1 MQSYD
6 EKHKR
11 MIEQPLPKLLAA
23 LAAPAIVAV
32 MITSIYNMA
41 DTFFVGL
48 MGSSS
53 KTGAVGVALPIMTII
68 QAVGF
73 FFGHGSGNYVS
84 RALGHKD
91 TRDAETMAATGFYS
105 GIVMGL
111 VITVSGFALIKW
123 LPGWLGATETIEPYT
138 REYLQYIFIGAP
150 WMVGSLILNN
160 QLRFQGSAF
169 YGMIG
174 IGSGGIL
181 NIVLDPIFIFTLD
194 MGVGGAALATI
205 LSQFVGFVLLWIG
218 TLKGGNIR
226 LRIKNVRPSLEN
238 YREILRGGL
247 PSLWRQGLSSVST
260 MCLNLAARPYG
271 DPAIAAFSIV
281 SRVMMF
287 ALSAV
292 IGFGQGFQPV
302 CGFNYGAERYDRVRG
317 AFWLSFKVSIVVLTA
332 FAILG
337 ACFAP
342 GVVEIFMTGENA
354 EALEVAAIGA
364 KALRLQCIFF
374 PLLGFLTLSNMML
387 QTIGL
392 AGRASVLAASRQGIF
407 FLPAIFILP
416 QLFGLAGVQW
426 SQPIADLLS
435 VLLTIPITLSVLR
448 EMKRVE
454 ERQKRL
460 AQA

>member
-160 QLRFQGSAF
+160 QLRFEG
-169 YGMIG
+169 
-174 IGSGGIL
+174 
-181 NIVLDPIFIFTLD
+181 
-194 MGVGGAALATI
+194 
-205 LSQFVGFVLLWIG
+205 
-218 TLKGGNIR
+218 R
-226 LRIKNVRPSLEN
+226 R
-238 YREILRGGL
+238 
-247 PSLWRQGLSSVST
+247 VS
-260 MCLNLAARPYG
+260 MA
-271 DPAIAAFSIV
+271 
-281 SRVMMF
+281 
-287 ALSAV
+287 
-292 IGFGQGFQPV
+292 
-302 CGFNYGAERYDRVRG
+302 
-317 AFWLSFKVSIVVLTA
+317 
-332 FAILG
+332 
-337 ACFAP
+337 
-342 GVVEIFMTGENA
+342 
-354 EALEVAAIGA
+354 
-364 KALRLQCIFF
+364 
-374 PLLGFLTLSNMML
+374 
-387 QTIGL
+387 
-392 AGRASVLAASRQGIF
+392 
-407 FLPAIFILP
+407 
-416 QLFGLAGVQW
+416 
-426 SQPIADLLS
+426 
-435 VLLTIPITLSVLR
+435 
-448 EMKRVE
+448 
-454 ERQKRL
+454 
-460 AQA
+460 